1 MISSVVEKVKINLV
15 SGIINV
21 QIFKIKDRI
30 IYLTALLLRD
40 SRRVP

>member
-30 IYLTALLLRD
+30 IYPTALLLRN